1 MTESEL
7 KKADETKFVSLKIV
21 QLSSLNEES
30 DWLAIPSGGL

>member
-7 KKADETKFVSLKIV
+7 KKADETKFVSGQIV

-30 DWLAIPSGGL
+30 DWISY